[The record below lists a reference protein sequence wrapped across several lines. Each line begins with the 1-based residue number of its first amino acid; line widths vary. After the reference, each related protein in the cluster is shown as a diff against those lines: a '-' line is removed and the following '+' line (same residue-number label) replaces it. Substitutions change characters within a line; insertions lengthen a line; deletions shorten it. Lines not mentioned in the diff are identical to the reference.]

1 MRYIGNKSRILHH
14 IDKLI
19 EDKQIKGGIFADLFT
34 GTGSVADHFKDR
46 FEILTNDLLY
56 YASVF
61 SEAKINFDNIPD
73 FINFRKNFSMNPFEY
88 WNSYDFTKEPYGFVS
103 LNFSPLGNR
112 QFFQE
117 KNAIKIDTIRRQIE
131 KFRVDK
137 ILNEN
142 EYSFL
147 LASLLESVM
156 RVSNTSGTYE
166 AFFKNWESRS
176 NKDFLFTP
184 LSIEKRKVF
193 SSNNKTYNKDAN
205 ELVREIEGEVAYI
218 DTPYTVT
225 QYASAYHVLETI
237 ALNDNPEIAGKTGR
251 RVERKM
257 SNYSKR
263 KIAKFAFED
272 LLRQLNFN
280 HVIISYSNQS
290 LIPLDELIY
299 LASKFAIDEKI
310 EVRTI
315 DYREYRNLNSSQ
327 KSNGTQLQEVLIYL
341 KKDKEIIKSPLNYA
355 GSKDLVMKKII
366 KSLPQHIT
374 NFVDMMGGAFNVG
387 ANNTGTG
394 KVFYN
399 ENNFF
404 VYYIIEYL
412 LKNKNE
418 FVLEEIKH
426 TINKYQ
432 LSKTNKENYIK
443 FRNYYN
449 SLLID
454 ERQPIDLFVL
464 TLYSFQHMIRFN
476 SKGGFNVPVGNSGLT
491 TDIINRI
498 YKFRTKMPIGELI
511 LGSFEDIDIN
521 NFDKDTIFYFDP
533 PYIITAAA
541 YNDGR
546 RFISEWTINNE
557 LKLLNFLDKI
567 DNNKQ
572 KFLLSNVI
580 EHNGKT
586 NELLTE
592 WVDKGGYNME
602 IIGITGRRYPR
613 TEVIIKNY

>member
-1 MRYIGNKSRILHH
+1 MRYIGNKNRILNH

-19 EDKQIKGGIFADLFT
+19 KDKQIEGGIFADLFT

-46 FEILTNDLLY
+46 FEIITNDLLY

-61 SEAKINFDNIPD
+61 SEAKVNFADIP
-73 FINFRKNFSMNPFEY
+73 NFAEFQKKYSMSPFDYWNTYNFSE
-88 WNSYDFTKEPYGFVS
+88 EPYGFIS
-103 LNFSPLGNR
+103 LNFSPIGNR
-112 QFFQE
+112 KFFKE
-117 KNAIKIDTIRRQIE
+117 KNAIKIDTIRFQIE
-131 KFRVDK
+131 ECRKK
-137 ILNEN
+137 GILNQK
-142 EYSFL
+142 EYIFL

-156 RVSNTSGTYE
+156 GVSNTSGTYE

-184 LSIEKRKVF
+184 LSIEKRTVLSQK
-193 SSNNKTYNKDAN
+193 NKTYNQDAN
-205 ELVREIEGEVAYI
+205 ELAREIEGDIAYI

-263 KIAKFAFED
+263 NAAKFAFED
-272 LLRQLNFN
+272 LLRQLNFT

-290 LIPLDELIY
+290 LIPLDEFIELV
-299 LASKFAIDEKI
+299 SKFAINEEV

-315 DYREYRNLNSSQ
+315 DYREYKNLNSS
-327 KSNGTQLQEVLIYL
+327 KKNNGNQLQEVLIYF
-341 KKDKEIIKSPLNYA
+341 KKDFEIIKSPLNYA

-366 KSLPQHIT
+366 KSLPPHIT
-374 NFVDMMGGAFNVG
+374 DFVDMMGGAFNVG
-387 ANNTGTG
+387 ANVAGTG

-404 VYYIIEYL
+404 VYYIIEHL
-412 LKNKNE
+412 LNNE
-418 FVLEEIKH
+418 NSVILKEIKC
-426 TINKYQ
+426 TINKHQ
-432 LSKTNKENYIK
+432 LSKASKEPYIK
-443 FRNYYN
+443 FREYYN
-449 SLLID
+449 AINLY
-454 ERQPIDLFVL
+454 ERKPIYLFIL

-476 SKGGFNVPVGNSGLT
+476 SQGGFNVPVGNSGLT
-491 TDIINRI
+491 DDIMRRI
-498 YKFRTKMPIGELI
+498 YNFRTKMPIGELF
-511 LGSFEDIDIN
+511 LGSFEKIN
-521 NFDKDTIFYFDP
+521 INEFDKDTLFYFDP

-546 RFISEWTINNE
+546 RFRSEWNIDNE

-580 EHNGKT
+580 EHNGKR
-586 NELLTE
+586 NDLLTE
-592 WVDKGGYNME
+592 WVDKGGYSME
-602 IIGITGRRYPR
+602 VIGSTGRRYPR
-613 TEVIIKNY
+613 TEVLIKNY